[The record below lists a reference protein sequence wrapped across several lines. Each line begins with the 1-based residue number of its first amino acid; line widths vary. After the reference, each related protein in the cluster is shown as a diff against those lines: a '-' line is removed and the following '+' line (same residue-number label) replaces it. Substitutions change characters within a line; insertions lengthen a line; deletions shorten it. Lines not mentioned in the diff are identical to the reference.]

1 MMRELWI
8 VIAVYLITINLT
20 AFIMYGLDKQKAV
33 RHKWRIPERVLIGV
47 AAFGGS
53 VGALLGMRVF
63 HHKTKHMK
71 FVIGVPAIIV
81 IQVIAAVL
89 VLKVLL

>member
-1 MMRELWI
+1 MIRELWTA
-8 VIAVYLITINLT
+8 IAVYLTVINLA

-33 RHKWRIPERVLIGV
+33 RHKWRISERVLICV

-71 FVIGVPAIIV
+71 FVIGVPAIII